1 MYCLHF
7 LGLYRFNYNHFF
19 YGSENH
25 LKRPSTERV
34 KLIFHVWFI
43 VWGYCLEH
51 VFSWITITNVLK
63 NHPSDNPNYQ
73 EIATTNQD
81 SERIRLK
88 PPGTGGPK
96 YTQQRNEVNE
106 TNELQVNTLHCK

>member
-1 MYCLHF
+1 MHKLF
-7 LGLYRFNYNHFF
+7 QVGNEVEWEIN
-19 YGSENH
+19 SETLPGTNNTKIH
-25 LKRPSTERV
+25 SAISLDWNNLKQDG
-34 KLIFHVWFI
+34 K
-43 VWGYCLEH
+43 
-51 VFSWITITNVLK
+51 NQVLCRIK

-73 EIATTNQD
+73 ESVTTNQD